1 MITIKTHNEE
11 SYMRILS
18 IIFISVSILLS
29 TGCSKGSQ
37 INGRSF
43 KTALKSVKILKDR
56 LPQEQR
62 VAFELSFWAV
72 RDQYKNN
79 ISDFLD
85 QVDGKSPEALI
96 ESGKAVFEKRK
107 QEGFK
112 EYQQYATWDDM
123 IRKYTQER
131 MDQLSKKQK
140 RDPRDKDN
148 SVLYEL

>member
-1 MITIKTHNEE
+1 M

-18 IIFISVSILLS
+18 IIIISVSILLS

-43 KTALKSVKILKDR
+43 KTALRSIKGLKNR

-62 VAFELSFWAV
+62 VAFELSFWAIHN
-72 RDQYKNN
+72 QYKGNK
-79 ISDFLD
+79 SEFLD
-85 QVDGKSPEALI
+85 QVDGKTPEELI
-96 ESGKAVFEKRK
+96 ESGKTIFERRK
-107 QEGFK
+107 QEGFQ

-131 MDQLSKKQK
+131 MDQLSKRPKA
-140 RDPRDKDN
+140 DPRDKGN
-148 SVLYEL
+148 SVIYKL

>member
-1 MITIKTHNEE
+1 M

-18 IIFISVSILLS
+18 IIIISVSILLS

-43 KTALKSVKILKDR
+43 KTALKSIKGLKNR

-62 VAFELSFWAV
+62 VAFELSFWAIH
-72 RDQYKNN
+72 DLYKKDK
-79 ISDFLD
+79 SEFLD
-85 QVDGKSPEALI
+85 QVDGKTPDELI

-131 MDQLSKKQK
+131 MDQLSKKPK
-140 RDPRDKDN
+140 KDPRDKDN

>member
-1 MITIKTHNEE
+1 
-11 SYMRILS
+11 MRILS
-18 IIFISVSILLS
+18 IIIISVSILLS

-43 KTALKSVKILKDR
+43 KTALMSVKSLKNR

-62 VAFELSFWAV
+62 VAFELSFWAIH
-72 RDQYKNN
+72 DQYKQNN
-79 ISDFLD
+79 SEFLD

-96 ESGKAVFEKRK
+96 ELGKSVFEKRK

-131 MDQLSKKQK
+131 MDQLSKSPKA
-140 RDPRDKDN
+140 DPRDKDN
-148 SVLYEL
+148 NVIYKL